1 MAISNAR
8 KKANRKWDEA
18 NRDRYWKCTVR
29 FPAEDKK
36 YLAAAAARE
45 GIPVAEFIRQH
56 VYAAIEFERAFGDLD

>member
-18 NRDRYWKCTVR
+18 NRDRFWKCTVR
-29 FPAEDKK
+29 FPAEDNK
-36 YLAAAAARE
+36 YLVAAAAKE
-45 GIPVAEFIRQH
+45 GIPVAEFDRQH